1 MSEEDVPNNWP
12 KQDMDSGTMTA
23 LAHLYRAEVFRSTH
37 WRTRLDNTTNWAV
50 VTTGIALSAT
60 FSNVEASPL
69 PMVLVGLLVAVF
81 LVFEA
86 RRYRYYNLFR
96 ARARL
101 LESDLFAP
109 ILYGR
114 KVPVDGRWARLLAED
129 YEMPHYHISLL
140 RAAGRRL
147 RSNYSWI
154 LAIQAVAYYGK
165 VAIHPVPLTTF
176 TEAFQRAAI
185 GPIPGWFVMFAG
197 LCFHTSWVVFAIY
210 TLRLD
215 KKYREAGHSPM
226 PQV

>member
-1 MSEEDVPNNWP
+1 MPEEDTDQDWP
-12 KQDMDSGTMTA
+12 KQDIESGSLGA

-60 FSNVEASPL
+60 FSNKDASPL
-69 PMVLVGLLVAVF
+69 PMVLVGLLVTVF
-81 LVFEA
+81 LIFEA

-109 ILYGR
+109 LLRGK
-114 KVPVDGRWARLLAED
+114 KVPWNGDWSRMLSED
-129 YEMPHYHISLL
+129 YELPHYHISLV

-165 VAIHPVPLTTF
+165 IAIHPEPLTNLA
-176 TEAFQRAAI
+176 EAFSRAAI
-185 GPIPGWFVMFAG
+185 GPLPGWLVMLAG
-197 LCFHTSWVVFAIY
+197 VFFHVSWVVFALI

-215 KKYREAGHSPM
+215 KVYREEGHSPM
-226 PQV
+226 PHV